1 MRCQILEGFKPLLLI
16 LGQIDGEYALLHEL
30 FLLRWISADAMNFTL
45 PHEAIRAVDEAGLD
59 SDFGE
64 FFYEELIIEACPTVF
79 LEIVEEK

>member
-1 MRCQILEGFKPLLLI
+1 
-16 LGQIDGEYALLHEL
+16 
-30 FLLRWISADAMNFTL
+30 MNFTL